1 VVDLQSLKIE
11 SYHKE
16 QNRWMYEAFETTDDI
31 TLHSP
36 GVHFA
41 LAGAYIDVEFEETT
55 GDTNL

>member
-16 QNRWMYEAFETTDDI
+16 QNRWMYEAFETSDDI

-36 GVHFA
+36 GVHYA
-41 LAGAYIDVEFEETT
+41 LAAPISM
-55 GDTNL
+55 

>member
-11 SYHKE
+11 TYHKE

-31 TLHSP
+31 TLHSL
-36 GVHFA
+36 GVHFS
-41 LAGAYIDVEFEETT
+41 LADAYIDVEFEETT